1 MRNGI
6 NLRYT
11 CSRKM
16 KAGVLIKSL
25 EYERHVKCIN
35 MLMLVDKAGTQDCKI
50 TMLLTVSTYVATHYE
65 KK

>member
-1 MRNGI
+1 
-6 NLRYT
+6 
-11 CSRKM
+11 M

-35 MLMLVDKAGTQDCKI
+35 MLMLVDKAGIQDCKI